1 MKRIFLPLFLLAFAA
16 PAGAELVGLW
26 TFSGANPLAATVG
39 ADALEGSGK
48 SPVATSATTNA
59 LYAVTDPAVL
69 GVRTGVLAAPTG
81 SGILVPVP
89 EGLSDT
95 WCLVFD
101 FFPPGE
107 APWHSLFTLDP
118 DNATDGSFFLKD
130 GNKIGRKNYDNV
142 GSAVGSW
149 HRVVVSMDKGA
160 GTVWFDGNKLW
171 SQRSWNLAGLRHV
184 LFAMDDNGSD
194 ELLCFDEVRF
204 YDEARPPELFPVGE
218 AFSADAGPLPI
229 PDPDRPAPARCVVL
243 VGIDGLGSRQIPWER
258 MPNLSALRDGGLHAT
273 ARCGFP
279 TSSAINW
286 ASVFFGTT
294 VELHGFRTWGSSKPD
309 VPAWG
314 VPPGESPP
322 DLFRTIREEKP
333 GAWTASVY
341 TWDGVAFCHS
351 PKHASFSRLV
361 RPADGGDYP
370 RADAEAAATAARL
383 LEDKPDFLFLYQ
395 GQVDS
400 AGHRVGWKT
409 PAYTNACEN
418 VDANIG
424 TLLAALDGNGL
435 RDRTTVLVLA
445 DHGGAGRDHG
455 GASLDC
461 FEVPFVLSGP
471 GVAGMRLREPVIL
484 ADAAPTILSLL
495 GLDVPET
502 MRGRPAA
509 VPND

>member
-1 MKRIFLPLFLLAFAA
+1 MKRIFLPLILLAFAA

-39 ADALEGSGK
+39 TDALEGSGK

-69 GVRTGVLAAPTG
+69 GGRTGVLAAPTG

-107 APWHSLFTLDP
+107 APWHSLFTLDQ

-171 SQRSWNLAGLRHV
+171 SQRAWNLAGLRHV

-243 VGIDGLGSRQIPWER
+243 VGIDGLGSRQISWER

-309 VPAWG
+309 
-314 VPPGESPP
+314 
-322 DLFRTIREEKP
+322 
-333 GAWTASVY
+333 
-341 TWDGVAFCHS
+341 
-351 PKHASFSRLV
+351 
-361 RPADGGDYP
+361 
-370 RADAEAAATAARL
+370 
-383 LEDKPDFLFLYQ
+383 FLFLYQ
-395 GQVDS
+395 GQVDA

-424 TLLAALDGNGL
+424 TLLAALDGSGL

-471 GVAGMRLREPVIL
+471 GAAGMRLREPVIL

-509 VPND
+509 VPAD